1 MSIKKSMIYKRL
13 FIIYILVIVFLIG
26 ALDAF
31 FIKRVTTSNKENK
44 SYINE
49 KVAFDVNDEL
59 NKVNNSNK
67 LIVESMYNNSYIVYD
82 VIDFLNMD
90 KVSYLKKKLDRFS
103 DGNDYFYN
111 GIENFTRSSF
121 ASNLSLEDI
130 TFISYSRAE
139 ESSFNRLN
147 QISTKKLSN
156 LDIIRERNFTNVVCK
171 KNRISFLTE
180 IRNPSNLKGEGIMV
194 LTYNLDKIKDIIKK
208 YENGHEV
215 MVLDEDGFI
224 VYDSNGD
231 YEYKY
236 YEYFPKITKDREEVK
251 LEKDYYVNKISGIA
265 NLTTIAK
272 IPEKDLNKVPKG
284 FYNSIIFVDI
294 LLLVIAQAIVLIK
307 LRRFSDRTDNI
318 LVAMEKVKNGDFNV
332 NIPVTAEND
341 EINYISENFN
351 DMCTELNKYIEK
363 SYLAEIDQK
372 KAEMIALQN
381 QINPHFLYNTLESIR
396 MKAICNGDKEVGKML
411 YHLAFLFRKQVK
423 DNNVI
428 TIRDELEY
436 CTKYIEIFK
445 FRYEDKF
452 IFEVN
457 CDDELLD
464 KQILKF
470 TMQPLIEN
478 YFVHGIRL
486 DREDNLLKLNIKK
499 EDDNI
504 VITIE
509 DNGNGITEEKMYDL
523 NYKLKNRLYDGASIG
538 VTNANE
544 RIVIAYGEDYGI
556 KVETSEMKGAMVVV
570 KLPCKEV

>member
-26 ALDAF
+26 ALDVF

-49 KVAFDVNDEL
+49 KVAYDVNDEL
-59 NKVNNSNK
+59 NKINNSNK

-121 ASNLSLEDI
+121 SSNLSLEDI

-147 QISTKKLSN
+147 QISVKKLNN
-156 LDIIRERNFTNVVCK
+156 LNIIRERNFTNVVCE

-180 IRNPSNLKGEGIMV
+180 IRNPSNLKGEGVMV
-194 LTYNLDKIKDIIKK
+194 LTYNLDKIKDVIKK

-236 YEYFPKITKDREEVK
+236 YEYFPKILKDRGEVK
-251 LEKDYYVNKISGIA
+251 LEKDYYVNRISGIA

-272 IPEKDLNKVPKG
+272 IPEKDLNKVPDG

-294 LLLVIAQAIVLIK
+294 LLLVISQAIVLIK
-307 LRRFSDRTDNI
+307 LRKFSDRTDNI

-332 NIPVTAEND
+332 NIPVTGEND

-396 MKAICNGDKEVGKML
+396 MKAICNGDKDVGKML

-428 TIRDELEY
+428 TIRNELEY

-452 IFEVN
+452 TFEVN